1 MSEAIP
7 LEGGRT
13 TAGVVRIGDTVRRA
27 TNPNSPFVHELL
39 EHLEH
44 AGFDAAPRFLGLDE
58 EGREILSFHEGRV
71 PPELQPDHDDNVL
84 RAAAALIRRYHDAVA
99 GSPLAGDAEVVCH
112 NDLSPVNCVF
122 DQRGLP
128 AVLIDFDIAAPGA
141 RLRDLAYA
149 LFLWLELCDD
159 GPSLQEQ
166 ARRTRVFFDAYGNG
180 VPTGLVDAILAIQR
194 ETAGRRMA
202 GDDSEGAVRWWRG
215 QADWLEQSRA
225 EYEEALG

>member
-13 TAGVVRIGDTVRRA
+13 TAGVVRIGDTVRRP
-27 TNPNSPFVHELL
+27 TNSNSPFVHELL
-39 EHLEH
+39 KHLEH

-84 RAAAALIRRYHDAVA
+84 RAAATLIRRYHDAVA
-99 GSPLAGDAEVVCH
+99 SSPLAGDAEVVCH
-112 NDLSPVNCVF
+112 NDLSPVNCVS
-122 DQRGLP
+122 
-128 AVLIDFDIAAPGA
+128 
-141 RLRDLAYA
+141 
-149 LFLWLELCDD
+149 DD

-166 ARRTRVFFDAYGNG
+166 ARRTRVFFDAYGIG

-202 GDDSEGAVRWWRG
+202 GDDSEGVVRWWRG
-215 QADWLEQSRA
+215 QADWLEQSRV